1 MEIPEILHEFERSTG
16 RFARAAVE
24 AAVARREEITPELL
38 RILAETVDRAAQ
50 LDAEGDYMAV
60 RSQNPIG
67 TLNQ

>member
-1 MEIPEILHEFERSTG
+1 
-16 RFARAAVE
+16 
-24 AAVARREEITPELL
+24 VARREEITPELL